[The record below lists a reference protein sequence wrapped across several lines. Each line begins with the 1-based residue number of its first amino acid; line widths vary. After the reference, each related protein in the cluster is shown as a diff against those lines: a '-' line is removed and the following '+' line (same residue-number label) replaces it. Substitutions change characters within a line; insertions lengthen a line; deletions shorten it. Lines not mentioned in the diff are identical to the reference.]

1 MVIHRWSAT
10 RKREAVL
17 RLLRGQWLDA
27 VSWEIGV
34 EVYRMKRWRQGAGS
48 KDVA

>member
-17 RLLRGQWLDA
+17 RLLRDPWLDA

-34 EVYRMKRWRQGAGS
+34 KAYRLERWQGAGG